1 MAEQKNKT
9 RFPFFRSLAFP
20 LRIFLLILVV
30 SVFIIAALA
39 QYFTASF
46 EDYLATHVRDMAM
59 NQAKIIASNDS
70 IIAAVKHR
78 DYKRLATIAD
88 KLQSG
93 TDFDYVVIG
102 DTNSVRLYHPNP
114 EKNWL
119 PDAVHQT
126 RRAGKRGKL
135 LYYRQRV
142 DWDGDARQNA
152 HL

>member
-59 NQAKIIASNDS
+59 NQSQN
-70 IIAAVKHR
+70 HR
-78 DYKRLATIAD
+78 L
-88 KLQSG
+88 
-93 TDFDYVVIG
+93 
-102 DTNSVRLYHPNP
+102 
-114 EKNWL
+114 
-119 PDAVHQT
+119 
-126 RRAGKRGKL
+126 
-135 LYYRQRV
+135 
-142 DWDGDARQNA
+142 
-152 HL
+152 